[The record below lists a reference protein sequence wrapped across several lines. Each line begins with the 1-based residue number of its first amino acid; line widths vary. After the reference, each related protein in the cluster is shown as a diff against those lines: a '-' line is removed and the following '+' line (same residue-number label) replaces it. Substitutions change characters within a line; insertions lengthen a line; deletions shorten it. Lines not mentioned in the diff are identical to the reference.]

1 MAENSD
7 STEKTL
13 EPTEK
18 KLKDARKKGDVP
30 SSKETGNM
38 VVVVAMLGIAALV
51 LPYQAPQI
59 VVALSVLLDHS
70 PNLMVATGEPGVIRL
85 GQIMS
90 EFFYMIV
97 WAVLPIFGV
106 LFLGGAIGA
115 VIQGETVVAAERI
128 KPKLSKLSPLEGL
141 KRLFSANA
149 LVEFAKSIVKVL
161 AIGGLAVW
169 FTNEAVRRIWTSSGF
184 TPEHLPGYLTA
195 AAVKLLIAAAIL
207 LVPIA
212 IADILWRRFDWRRKQ
227 RMSQK
232 DIKDEHKESEGSP
245 EIRQKRARRRRELS
259 QQRTITAVPLA
270 DVILTNPTHYS
281 IALKY
286 DPAQDMAPVCIAKGA
301 DHLARRIREV
311 AAEHDIPMIENK
323 PLTRMLYDEID
334 VDQVIPVAHWEIVA
348 EIISFVFDLR
358 NNKKRAA
365 PQGSTLR
372 TDPY

>member
-38 VVVVAMLGIAALV
+38 VVVVAMLAIAALI

-59 VVALSVLLDHS
+59 VVALSVLLDHA
-70 PNLMVATGEPGVIRL
+70 PTLLVATGEPGVIRL

-90 EFFYMIV
+90 EFFFMIV

-128 KPKLSKLSPLEGL
+128 KPKLSKLSPFEGF

-149 LVEFAKSIVKVL
+149 LVEFVKSIVKVL

-169 FTNEAVRRIWTSSGF
+169 FTNEAVRRIWTSAGF
-184 TPEHLPGYLTA
+184 IPEHLPGYLTA

-232 DIKDEHKESEGSP
+232 DIQDEHKESEGSP

-311 AAEHDIPMIENK
+311 ASEHNIPMIENK
-323 PLTRMLYDEID
+323 PLTRMLYDEIE

-348 EIISFVFDLR
+348 E
-358 NNKKRAA
+358 
-365 PQGSTLR
+365 
-372 TDPY
+372 

>member
-1 MAENSD
+1 M
-7 STEKTL
+7 
-13 EPTEK
+13 
-18 KLKDARKKGDVP
+18 
-30 SSKETGNM
+30 
-38 VVVVAMLGIAALV
+38 
-51 LPYQAPQI
+51 
-59 VVALSVLLDHS
+59 
-70 PNLMVATGEPGVIRL
+70 
-85 GQIMS
+85 
-90 EFFYMIV
+90 
-97 WAVLPIFGV
+97 
-106 LFLGGAIGA
+106 
-115 VIQGETVVAAERI
+115 
-128 KPKLSKLSPLEGL
+128 
-141 KRLFSANA
+141 
-149 LVEFAKSIVKVL
+149 
-161 AIGGLAVW
+161 
-169 FTNEAVRRIWTSSGF
+169 RRIWTSSGF
-184 TPEHLPGYLTA
+184 IPEHLPGYLTA

>member
-1 MAENSD
+1 
-7 STEKTL
+7 
-13 EPTEK
+13 
-18 KLKDARKKGDVP
+18 
-30 SSKETGNM
+30 M

-70 PNLMVATGEPGVIRL
+70 PNLRVATGEPGVIRL

-184 TPEHLPGYLTA
+184 IPEHLPGYLTA

>member
-1 MAENSD
+1 
-7 STEKTL
+7 
-13 EPTEK
+13 
-18 KLKDARKKGDVP
+18 
-30 SSKETGNM
+30 M
-38 VVVVAMLGIAALV
+38 VVVVAMLGIATLV

-184 TPEHLPGYLTA
+184 IPEHLPGYLTA

-348 EIISFVFDLR
+348 
-358 NNKKRAA
+358 
-365 PQGSTLR
+365 
-372 TDPY
+372 